1 MVCQRE
7 PAVEVSYSGSRS
19 ATAVYPEIADSDL
32 MARVAG
38 GDAAALEALHDRYGE
53 LVYSAA
59 GGIVRDAQ
67 IAEDVSQEVFMS
79 LWRKA
84 EMYRPEKGSFVAWLV
99 SVTHNRALD
108 WVRRRRRRSRYET
121 ASPEERELEVP
132 ADDSHDPALW
142 AELADLR
149 SRLKAALAQL
159 PRGQRRVIELAYFG
173 GLTQRQVSCATRSPV
188 GTVKTRTRIGL
199 LRLRK
204 LL

>member
-1 MVCQRE
+1 MACQRE
-7 PAVEVSYSGSRS
+7 PVTEAPYNGSRP
-19 ATAVYPEIADSDL
+19 AIAVYPELADGDL
-32 MARVAG
+32 VARVAG
-38 GDAAALEALHDRYGE
+38 GDAAALAALHDRYGQ
-53 LVYSAA
+53 LVYLAA

-84 EMYRPEKGSFVAWLV
+84 EMYRAEKGIFVTWLV

-108 WVRRRRRRSRYET
+108 WVRRRRRRFRYET

-132 ADDSHDPALW
+132 ADGSGDPAVW
-142 AELADLR
+142 IELADLR
-149 SRLKAALAQL
+149 SRLKTALAQL
-159 PRGQRRVIELAYFG
+159 PRDQRRVIELAYFG

-188 GTVKTRTRIGL
+188 GTVKTRTRLGL